1 MENVFSEKLL
11 HPSGPNCLKDKNE
24 PQQLRTT
31 LHEFRHRTSGAAP
44 GPPRGLPPGL
54 PPGAAQPGGAPSSM
68 RSTPPTMRA
77 TPAAVTQV
85 NGSRNSSRPASAVS
99 ATPAADQMP

>member
-31 LHEFRHRTSGAAP
+31 LHEMRHRTTRGSAAGP
-44 GPPRGLPPGL
+44 GPAL
-54 PPGAAQPGGAPSSM
+54 GADQAGGAPSSM
-68 RSTPPTMRA
+68 SSTPPTMRA
-77 TPAAVTQV
+77 TPAAVSQV
-85 NGSRNSSRPASAVS
+85 NGSRNRTRPASAVR
-99 ATPAADQMP
+99 ATPEADQMP

>member
-31 LHEFRHRTSGAAP
+31 LHEIRYPATRAAP
-44 GPPRGLPPGL
+44 GTR
-54 PPGAAQPGGAPSSM
+54 PGAAQAGGAPNSIS
-68 RSTPPTMRA
+68 STPPTMRA
-77 TPAAVTQV
+77 TPAAVSQV

-99 ATPAADQMP
+99 ATPVADQIP

>member
-24 PQQLRTT
+24 PQQLQTT
-31 LHEFRHRTSGAAP
+31 LHEFRHRTSGTAP
-44 GPPRGLPPGL
+44 GPPRGLPPG
-54 PPGAAQPGGAPSSM
+54 AAQPGAAPSSM

>member
-31 LHEFRHRTSGAAP
+31 VHEFRRHATGAVP
-44 GPPRGLPPGL
+44 GPRPP
-54 PPGAAQPGGAPSSM
+54 AAQAGRAPSSIS
-68 RSTPPTMRA
+68 STPPTMRA
-77 TPAAVTQV
+77 TPTAVSQV

-99 ATPAADQMP
+99 ATPAAAQMP

>member
-31 LHEFRHRTSGAAP
+31 LHEIRPGTTRGCRGPAAV
-44 GPPRGLPPGL
+44 
-54 PPGAAQPGGAPSSM
+54 AQAGGAPSWIS
-68 RSTPPTMRA
+68 STPPTMRA
-77 TPAAVTQV
+77 TPSAETQV
-85 NGSRNSSRPASAVS
+85 RGSWNSAQPASAVS
-99 ATPAADQMP
+99 ATPAADQIP